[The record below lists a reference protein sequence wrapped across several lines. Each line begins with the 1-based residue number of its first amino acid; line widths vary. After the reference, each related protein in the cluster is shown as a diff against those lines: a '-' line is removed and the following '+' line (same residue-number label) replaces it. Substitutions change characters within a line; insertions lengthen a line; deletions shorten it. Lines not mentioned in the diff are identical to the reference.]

1 MTALRVAAAASCL
14 VIAAGCGAQPG
25 QHAADHPSLTASPSP
40 SVTVTPSDTP
50 SPSQTVTPTSTPPA
64 TGLPGWL
71 AGAVVTRLPTSRR
84 VVALTFDGGAGAQGA
99 AAILRTLRA
108 EQVPATFFLTGQ
120 FVADNPSLVAAIAGS
135 GYLIGNHTTTHP
147 HLNTM
152 SSAAISGEIATA
164 AERLRSITGAS
175 PRPWF
180 RFPFG
185 EYEARTVQLVHQLGY
200 GAIGWT
206 VDTRGWQ
213 GRKAGTVADV
223 VARVKAALQPGA
235 IVLMHL
241 GAHPSDGTTY
251 DADALPAV
259 IAMVR
264 AAGYGFVD
272 LRYDA

>member
-1 MTALRVAAAASCL
+1 MTGLRVVAAISCL
-14 VIAAGCGAQPG
+14 VVAAGCGGQPR
-25 QHAADHPSLTASPSP
+25 QHAVDRPSVTASPSP
-40 SVTVTPSDTP
+40 SVTATPSDTP
-50 SPSQTVTPTSTPPA
+50 SPSQTVTPSSTPPT

-71 AGAVVTRLPTSRR
+71 AGGVVTRLPTNRR

-99 AAILRTLRA
+99 ASILGTLRA
-108 EQVPATFFLTGQ
+108 ERVPATFFLTGQ
-120 FVADNPSLVAAIAGS
+120 FVADNPSLVGAIAES
-135 GYLIGNHTTTHP
+135 GYLLGNHTTTHP
-147 HLNTM
+147 HLNAL
-152 SSAAISGEIATA
+152 SSAAISGEIVTA
-164 AERLRSITGAS
+164 AERLRSITGVS

-185 EYEARTVQLVHQLGY
+185 EHDARTVQLVHELGY

-213 GRKAGTVADV
+213 GRKGGTAAAV

-251 DADALPAV
+251 DADELPAV